1 MYICPICKQKLN
13 ILGNKYVCNKNHS
26 FDLARQGYVNLLPV
40 LGKKSLNPGDNDLMT
55 NARREFLAG
64 GYYDNLL
71 NRLCEILQENKI
83 DVLVDSGCSEGY
95 YTRKMA
101 NVCNKVYAYDISKS
115 AVKLAAATDKKSH
128 YFVESAFHIPLE
140 DNSAD
145 AITKIFAPDSPKEF
159 SRVLQGD
166 GILIEVVPA
175 EEHLLEIKQKL
186 YENVYLNKVEKAQ
199 KEGFKLVKEERLKY
213 TFTPTK
219 DALDNLFKMTPY
231 YYKTAKSG
239 ENILLASEIFSI
251 TADFVVRTYKKQG

>member
-13 ILGNKYVCNKNHS
+13 MLGNKYVCNKNHS

-40 LGKKSLNPGDNDLMT
+40 SGKKSLNPGDNELMT
-55 NARREFLAG
+55 NARREFLAC
-64 GYYDNLL
+64 GYYDKLL
-71 NRLCEILQENKI
+71 SRVCEILQENKI

-95 YTRKMA
+95 YTRQMA

-115 AVKLAAATDKKSH
+115 AVKLASATDKKSH
-128 YFVESAFHIPLE
+128 YFVASAFHIPLE

-175 EEHLLEIKQKL
+175 EEHLLEI
-186 YENVYLNKVEKAQ
+186 
-199 KEGFKLVKEERLKY
+199 
-213 TFTPTK
+213 
-219 DALDNLFKMTPY
+219 
-231 YYKTAKSG
+231 S
-239 ENILLASEIFSI
+239 S
-251 TADFVVRTYKKQG
+251 

>member
-13 ILGNKYVCNKNHS
+13 TSGNKYVCNKNHS
-26 FDLARQGYVNLLPV
+26 FDVARQGYVNLLPV
-40 LGKKSLNPGDNDLMT
+40 TSKKSLNPGDNELMT

-64 GYYDNLL
+64 GYYDKLL
-71 NRLCEILQENKI
+71 ERICQILRENKI

-101 NVCNKVYAYDISKS
+101 EVCQTVYAYDISKS
-115 AVKLAAATDKKSH
+115 AVKLASATDKKSH
-128 YFVESAFHIPLE
+128 YFVASAFHIPLE
-140 DNSAD
+140 DGSAD

-159 SRVLQGD
+159 SRVLND
-166 GILIEVVPA
+166 NGILIEVVPA

-239 ENILLASEIFSI
+239 ENTLLASENFNI
-251 TADFVVRTYKKQG
+251 TADFVIRIHKKQG